1 MTGVILLLCFLLL
14 ILAILMLRVGLI
26 LRYEEEVSLF
36 FKYRIFPRKSTPK
49 VKEFSAK
56 GIRSKLDKDKEK
68 LDKQNEKEKKEK
80 VKAAP
85 KKKTNVIETVKLVAD
100 ILSTLVEKLLRYLR
114 VRVAC
119 LELTVATDDAA
130 KTAIQYGIAVQIVQ
144 YIVTTLECITDFK
157 VERDGNVRVDCDF
170 CADRSLLKVDMEFSI
185 RLWQAIAMALGA
197 GAKYVLNYG
206 KINKTDK

>member
-26 LRYEEEVSLF
+26 LRYEEEVSLTVKILF

-85 KKKTNVIETVKLVAD
+85 KKKTNVIFF
-100 ILSTLVEKLLRYLR
+100 R
-114 VRVAC
+114 
-119 LELTVATDDAA
+119 
-130 KTAIQYGIAVQIVQ
+130 
-144 YIVTTLECITDFK
+144 
-157 VERDGNVRVDCDF
+157 
-170 CADRSLLKVDMEFSI
+170 
-185 RLWQAIAMALGA
+185 
-197 GAKYVLNYG
+197 
-206 KINKTDK
+206 